1 MNENDFPQNSNP
13 SSSTDRSVDGARY
26 PLSLSRRQLLQMLGV
41 GSLAAF
47 GAACTQTSDAA
58 SKRTA
63 TGSKTAAKG
72 QPAQA
77 GTTRTATGRGSRTTN
92 NKVLIVLELQG
103 GHDGFSML
111 VPYTDDRFRKLRDR
125 VWIDPKE
132 LHLLDDRYAIAKGLA
147 PVAKRLSFI
156 EGVGVAKPNLS
167 HFDMLQ
173 RWWQG
178 DPEGGSGLLTGFLGR
193 CCDASAGGEPVTAVS
208 LGGGSTPS
216 LISAKATTVAL
227 PALDAVREISKN
239 EEEQRRLKRA
249 MQTLA
254 GSTGASGLDHGK
266 ETEELLALARRGLT
280 GSLDLASM
288 VGRIGEPPKT
298 YPDNDIAQLLAITRQ
313 LISLDA
319 GIKVFHIPWGSFD
332 THTNGVG
339 SHSDHMNRLGV
350 ALEAF
355 AKDLETS
362 GLSDRVLLATTS
374 EFGRRP
380 EANQSGTDHGT
391 ASTML
396 MMGPIKTGRH
406 GQAANFKALDNEG
419 NVKATTMMT
428 DYYAT
433 LASWI
438 GVRPEDVLPNNSHAI
453 STLTP

>member
-1 MNENDFPQNSNP
+1 MNDNDFPQNATTPPHPN
-13 SSSTDRSVDGARY
+13 TLVDGARN
-26 PLSLSRRQLLQMLGV
+26 PLALSRRQLLQMLGV

-58 SKRTA
+58 LKKPTGSKSTGKNTAAKPSAGA
-63 TGSKTAAKG
+63 TGS
-72 QPAQA
+72 
-77 GTTRTATGRGSRTTN
+77 RGTN
-92 NKVLIVLELQG
+92 NKVLVVLELQG

-111 VPYTDDRFRKLRDR
+111 VPYADDRFRKLRDR
-125 VWIDPKE
+125 VWTDPKE
-132 LHLLDDRYAIAKGLA
+132 LHVLDDRYALSKGLE

-156 EGVGVAKPNLS
+156 EGVGVGKPNLS

-178 DPEGGSGLLTGFLGR
+178 DPEGNAGLLTGFLGR

-239 EEEQRRLKRA
+239 EEQQRRLKKA

-254 GSTGASGLDHGK
+254 GARTDAEKLGSGKD
-266 ETEELLALARRGLT
+266 TEQLMALARRGLI
-280 GSLDLASM
+280 GSLDLATM

-298 YPDNDIAQLLAITRQ
+298 YPDNDIAQILALTRQ
-313 LISLDA
+313 LISLEA
-319 GIKVFHIPWGSFD
+319 GIKIFHIPWGSFD
-332 THTNGVG
+332 THTNEVGV
-339 SHSDHMNRLGV
+339 HADHMNRLGV
-350 ALEAF
+350 GLEAF
-355 AKDLETS
+355 AKDLEAS

-374 EFGRRP
+374 EFGRRA

-406 GQAANFKALDNEG
+406 GQPVNFKALDSEG

-438 GVRPEDVLPNNSHAI
+438 GVRPEDVLSKNSHAI
-453 STLTP
+453 STLSL

>member
-1 MNENDFPQNSNP
+1 MNENDFPQKQNP
-13 SSSTDRSVDGARY
+13 SVDGARN
-26 PLSLSRRQLLQMLGV
+26 PLALSRRQLLQMLGV

-58 SKRTA
+58 SKKPTP
-63 TGSKTAAKG
+63 GNKSIGKNPAAK
-72 QPAQA
+72 PSA
-77 GTTRTATGRGSRTTN
+77 GAAESRSTN

-111 VPYTDDRFRKLRDR
+111 VPYADDRFRKLRDR
-125 VWIDPKE
+125 VWTDPKD
-132 LHLLDDRYAIAKGLA
+132 LHVLDDRYAVSKGLE
-147 PVAKRLSFI
+147 PVVKRLSFI

-178 DPEGGSGLLTGFLGR
+178 DPEGTAGLLTGFLGR
-193 CCDASAGGEPVTAVS
+193 CCDASAGSEPVTAVS

-216 LISAKATTVAL
+216 LISTKATTVAL
-227 PALDAVREISKN
+227 PALDGVRDIAKN
-239 EEEQRRLKRA
+239 EEEQRRLKKA

-254 GSTGASGLDHGK
+254 GARTDAEKLGSGK
-266 ETEELLALARRGLT
+266 ATEQLMAMARRGLN
-280 GSLDLASM
+280 GSLDLAAM

-298 YPDNDIAQLLAITRQ
+298 YPDNDISQTLALTRQ
-313 LISLDA
+313 LISLEA
-319 GIKVFHIPWGSFD
+319 GIKIFHIPWGSFD
-332 THTNGVG
+332 THTNEVG
-339 SHSDHMNRLGV
+339 THADHMNRLG
-350 ALEAF
+350 AGLEAF
-355 AKDLETS
+355 AKDLEAS

-374 EFGRRP
+374 EFGRRA

-396 MMGPIKTGRH
+396 MVGPIKTGRH
-406 GQAANFKALDNEG
+406 GEPVNFKALDNEG
-419 NVKATTMMT
+419 NVKATTSMT

-438 GVRPEDVLPNNSHAI
+438 GVRPEDVLPKNSHAI
-453 STLTP
+453 STLAI

>member
-1 MNENDFPQNSNP
+1 MNENDFPQNQNP
-13 SSSTDRSVDGARY
+13 SVDGARN
-26 PLSLSRRQLLQMLGV
+26 PLALSRRQLLQLLGA
-41 GSLAAF
+41 GSLAAL

-58 SKRTA
+58 LKKPA
-63 TGSKTAAKG
+63 GSKSIGKSPAAKPSSG
-72 QPAQA
+72 AA
-77 GTTRTATGRGSRTTN
+77 GAAGSQGAN
-92 NKVLIVLELQG
+92 NRVLVVLELQG

-111 VPYTDDRFRKLRDR
+111 VPYADDRFRKLRDR
-125 VWIDPKE
+125 VWTDPKD
-132 LHLLDDRYAIAKGLA
+132 LHVLDDRYALSKGLE
-147 PVAKRLSFI
+147 PLAKRLSFI
-156 EGVGVAKPNLS
+156 EGVGVGKPNLS

-178 DPEGGSGLLTGFLGR
+178 DPEGNAGLLTGFLGR

-208 LGGGSTPS
+208 LGGGSAPS

-239 EEEQRRLKRA
+239 EEEQRRLKKA

-254 GSTGASGLDHGK
+254 GARTEAEKLGSGKD
-266 ETEELLALARRGLT
+266 TEQLMAMARRGLT
-280 GSLDLASM
+280 GSLDLAAM

-298 YPDNDIAQLLAITRQ
+298 YPDNDISQILALTRQ
-313 LISLDA
+313 LISLEA
-319 GIKVFHIPWGSFD
+319 GIKIFHIPWGQFD
-332 THTNGVG
+332 THTNEVG
-339 SHSDHMNRLGV
+339 THADHMNRLG
-350 ALEAF
+350 AGLEAF
-355 AKDLETS
+355 AKDLEAS
-362 GLSDRVLLATTS
+362 GLNDRVLLATTS
-374 EFGRRP
+374 EFGRRA

-406 GQAANFKALDNEG
+406 GQPVNFKALDNEG

-438 GVRPEDVLPNNSHAI
+438 GVRPEDVLPKNSHAI

>member
-1 MNENDFPQNSNP
+1 MNENEFPQSPNSSP
-13 SSSTDRSVDGARY
+13 VLDGSVDGARN
-26 PLSLSRRQLLQMLGV
+26 PLALSRRQLLQMLGV

-58 SKRTA
+58 SKKATA
-63 TGSKTAAKG
+63 GPKTGGKSQVAKTTSTAGSNAA
-72 QPAQA
+72 
-77 GTTRTATGRGSRTTN
+77 RTTN

-111 VPYTDDRFRKLRDR
+111 VPYADDRFRKLRDR
-125 VWIDPKE
+125 VWTDPKD
-132 LHLLDDRYAIAKGLA
+132 LHVLDDRYAVSKGLE

-156 EGVGVAKPNLS
+156 EGVGVGKPNLS

-178 DPEGGSGLLTGFLGR
+178 DPEGNAGLLTGFLGR

-227 PALDAVREISKN
+227 PALDAVRDISKN
-239 EEEQRRLKRA
+239 EEEQRRLKKA

-254 GSTGASGLDHGK
+254 GASGGTDKFGSGK
-266 ETEELLALARRGLT
+266 DTEQLLAMARRGLN
-280 GSLDLASM
+280 GSLDLAAM

-298 YPDNDIAQLLAITRQ
+298 YPDNDIAQILALTRQ
-313 LISLDA
+313 LISLEA
-319 GIKVFHIPWGSFD
+319 GIKIFHIPWGSFD
-332 THTNGVG
+332 THTNEVGV
-339 SHSDHMNRLGV
+339 HADHMNRLG
-350 ALEAF
+350 AGLEAF
-355 AKDLETS
+355 AKDLEAT

-374 EFGRRP
+374 EFGRRA

-396 MMGPIKTGRH
+396 LMGPVKTGRH
-406 GQAANFKALDNEG
+406 GQPVNFKTLDNEG
-419 NVKATTMMT
+419 NVKATTMMA

-438 GVRPEDVLPNNSHAI
+438 GVRPEDVLPKNSHSI
-453 STLTP
+453 STLAI

>member
-1 MNENDFPQNSNP
+1 
-13 SSSTDRSVDGARY
+13 
-26 PLSLSRRQLLQMLGV
+26 LLQLLGA
-41 GSLAAF
+41 GSLAAL

-58 SKRTA
+58 LKKPA
-63 TGSKTAAKG
+63 GSKSTGKNPAAKPSSG
-72 QPAQA
+72 AA
-77 GTTRTATGRGSRTTN
+77 GAAGSRGTN
-92 NKVLIVLELQG
+92 NNRVLVVLELQG

-111 VPYTDDRFRKLRDR
+111 VPYADDRFRKLRDR
-125 VWIDPKE
+125 VWTDPKD
-132 LHLLDDRYAIAKGLA
+132 LHVLDDRYALSKGLE

-156 EGVGVAKPNLS
+156 EGVGVGKPNLS

-178 DPEGGSGLLTGFLGR
+178 DPEGNAGLLTGFLGR

-227 PALDAVREISKN
+227 PALDGVREISKN
-239 EEEQRRLKRA
+239 EEEQRRLKKA

-254 GSTGASGLDHGK
+254 GARTEAEKLGSGKD
-266 ETEELLALARRGLT
+266 TEQLMAMARRGLT
-280 GSLDLASM
+280 GSLDLAAM

-298 YPDNDIAQLLAITRQ
+298 YPDNDISQILALTRQ
-313 LISLDA
+313 LISLEA
-319 GIKVFHIPWGSFD
+319 GIKIFHIPWGQFD
-332 THTNGVG
+332 THTNEVG
-339 SHSDHMNRLGV
+339 THADHMNRLG
-350 ALEAF
+350 AGLEAF
-355 AKDLETS
+355 AKDLEAS

-374 EFGRRP
+374 EFGRRA

-406 GQAANFKALDNEG
+406 GQPVNFKALDNEG

-438 GVRPEDVLPNNSHAI
+438 GVRPEDVLPKNSHAI
-453 STLTP
+453 STLSI

>member
-1 MNENDFPQNSNP
+1 MNENDFPQNQNP
-13 SSSTDRSVDGARY
+13 SVDGARN
-26 PLSLSRRQLLQMLGV
+26 PLALSRRQLLQMLGV

-58 SKRTA
+58 SKKPNGQGA
-63 TGSKTAAKG
+63 KSAAKG
-72 QPAQA
+72 PVAK
-77 GTTRTATGRGSRTTN
+77 ATGAGSGSGGKVAN

-111 VPYTDDRFRKLRDR
+111 VPYADDRFRKLRDR
-125 VWIDPKE
+125 VWTDPKE
-132 LHLLDDRYAIAKGLA
+132 LHLVDDRYAVSKGLA

-156 EGVGVAKPNLS
+156 EGVGVGKPNLS

-208 LGGGSTPS
+208 LGGGSAPS

-239 EEEQRRLKRA
+239 EEEQRRLKKA

-254 GSTGASGLDHGK
+254 GSGASGADRFGSGK
-266 ETEELLALARRGLT
+266 DTDQLMALARKGLH

-298 YPDNDIAQLLAITRQ
+298 YPDNDIAQTLAMTRQ

-319 GIKVFHIPWGSFD
+319 GIKIFHVPWGSFD
-332 THTNGVG
+332 VHTNAVG
-339 SHSDHMNRLGV
+339 THADHMNRLGV

-355 AKDLETS
+355 AKDLESS

-396 MMGPIKTGRH
+396 MMGPVKTGRH
-406 GQAANFKALDNEG
+406 GQPVDFKALDSEG
-419 NVKATTMMT
+419 NVKATTMMA

-438 GVRPEDVLPNNSHAI
+438 GVRPEDVLPKNSRAL
-453 STLTP
+453 STLTA

>member
-1 MNENDFPQNSNP
+1 MNENDFPQSPNP
-13 SSSTDRSVDGARY
+13 SPSVARSVDGARN
-26 PLSLSRRQLLQMLGV
+26 PLALSRRQLLQMLGV

-58 SKRTA
+58 SK
-63 TGSKTAAKG
+63 KTAAVSKSTGKG
-72 QPAQA
+72 
-77 GTTRTATGRGSRTTN
+77 TATKPSSVAGSGTSRSTN

-132 LHLLDDRYAIAKGLA
+132 LHLLDDRYAVAKGLA
-147 PVAKRLSFI
+147 PIAKRLSFI

-178 DPEGGSGLLTGFLGR
+178 DPEGNGGLLTGFLGR

-239 EEEQRRLKRA
+239 EEEQRRLKKA

-254 GSTGASGLDHGK
+254 GASGGADKLGSGK
-266 ETEELLALARRGLT
+266 DTEQLLAMARHGLH

-288 VGRIGEPPKT
+288 VGRIGDPPKT
-298 YPDNDIAQLLAITRQ
+298 YPDNDIAQLLAMTRQ
-313 LISLDA
+313 LISLEA
-319 GIKVFHIPWGSFD
+319 GIKIFHIPWGQFD
-332 THTNGVG
+332 THTNEVG
-339 SHSDHMNRLGV
+339 THSDHMNRLG
-350 ALEAF
+350 AGLEAF
-355 AKDLETS
+355 AKDLEAS

-374 EFGRRP
+374 EFGRRA

-391 ASTML
+391 ASTMM
-396 MMGPIKTGRH
+396 MMGPVKTGRH
-406 GQAANFKALDNEG
+406 GGAVNFKALDGEG
-419 NVKATTMMT
+419 NVKATTMMA

-438 GVRPEDVLPNNSHAI
+438 GVRPEDVLPKNSYAI
-453 STLTP
+453 STLSI

>member
-1 MNENDFPQNSNP
+1 MNNNEFPQDPNP
-13 SSSTDRSVDGARY
+13 SHAASPCVDGARN
-26 PLSLSRRQLLQMLGV
+26 PLALSRRQLLRMLGM
-41 GSLAAF
+41 GSMAAL
-47 GAACTQTSDAA
+47 GAACAQTSDGA
-58 SKRTA
+58 SKRNA
-63 TGSKTAAKG
+63 TRSKDPGKSQQGKAASGAAAGGGSNAKSN
-72 QPAQA
+72 
-77 GTTRTATGRGSRTTN
+77 RIL
-92 NKVLIVLELQG
+92 VVLELQG

-111 VPYTDDRFRKLRDR
+111 VPYADDRFRKLRDR
-125 VWIDPKE
+125 VWVDPKE
-132 LHLLDDRYAIAKGLA
+132 LHMLDDRYAVSKGLE

-156 EGVGVAKPNLS
+156 EGVGVSKPNLS

-193 CCDASAGGEPVTAVS
+193 CCDATAGGEPVTAVS

-227 PALDAVREISKN
+227 PALEAVREISKN
-239 EEEQRRLKRA
+239 EEEQRRLKKA

-254 GSTGASGLDHGK
+254 GSSGSTKLGSGK
-266 ETEELLALARRGLT
+266 ETEQLLVMARRGLI

-288 VGRIGEPPKT
+288 VGRVGDPSKS
-298 YPDNDIAQLLAITRQ
+298 YPDNDISQLFAMTRQ
-313 LISLDA
+313 LISLEA
-319 GIKVFHIPWGSFD
+319 GIKIFHIPWGSFD

-339 SHSDHMNRLGV
+339 THADHMNRLG
-350 ALEAF
+350 AGLEAF
-355 AKDLETS
+355 AKDLEQN

-380 EANQSGTDHGT
+380 EANQGGTDHGT

-396 MMGPIKTGRH
+396 MMGPVKTGRH
-406 GQAANFKALDNEG
+406 GEAVNFKALDGEG
-419 NVKATTMMT
+419 NVKATTSMT

-438 GVRPEDVLPNNSHAI
+438 GVRPADVLPKNSEAI
-453 STLTP
+453 STLSI

>member
-1 MNENDFPQNSNP
+1 MNENDFPQNQSP
-13 SSSTDRSVDGARY
+13 SVDGARN
-26 PLSLSRRQLLQMLGV
+26 PLALSRRQLLQMLGV

-47 GAACTQTSDAA
+47 GAACTQTSNAA
-58 SKRTA
+58 SKKPA
-63 TGSKTAAKG
+63 VSKSTGKGPGAKPSTGLAA
-72 QPAQA
+72 
-77 GTTRTATGRGSRTTN
+77 SRSTN

-111 VPYTDDRFRKLRDR
+111 VPYADDRFRKLRDR
-125 VWIDPKE
+125 VWTDPND
-132 LHLLDDRYAIAKGLA
+132 LHVLDDRYALSKGLE

-156 EGVGVAKPNLS
+156 EGVGVGKPNLS

-178 DPEGGSGLLTGFLGR
+178 DPEGNAGLLTGFLGR

-227 PALDAVREISKN
+227 PALDAVRDISKN
-239 EEEQRRLKRA
+239 EEEQRRLKKA

-254 GSTGASGLDHGK
+254 ATRTEAEKLGSGK
-266 ETEELLALARRGLT
+266 DTEQLMAMARRGLT
-280 GSLDLASM
+280 GSLDLAAM

-298 YPDNDIAQLLAITRQ
+298 YPDNDIAHILALTRQ
-313 LISLDA
+313 LISLEA
-319 GIKVFHIPWGSFD
+319 GIKIFHIPWGSFD
-332 THTNGVG
+332 THTNEVG
-339 SHSDHMNRLGV
+339 THGDHMNRLG
-350 ALEAF
+350 AGLEAF
-355 AKDLETS
+355 AKDLDAN

-374 EFGRRP
+374 EFGRRA

-396 MMGPIKTGRH
+396 MMGPVKPGRH
-406 GQAANFKALDNEG
+406 GQPVNFKALDNEG

-433 LASWI
+433 LAAWI
-438 GVRPEDVLPNNSHAI
+438 GVRPEDVLPKSSHAI
-453 STLTP
+453 STLAI

>member
-1 MNENDFPQNSNP
+1 MNENEFPQP
-13 SSSTDRSVDGARY
+13 FHTTPSVDGARN
-26 PLSLSRRQLLQMLGV
+26 PLALSRRQLLQMLGV
-41 GSLAAF
+41 GSLAAL

-58 SKRTA
+58 SKRT
-63 TGSKTAAKG
+63 TGQGAKTGAKG
-72 QPAQA
+72 QVAKA
-77 GTTRTATGRGSRTTN
+77 GTGPAAGGGARVTN
-92 NKVLIVLELQG
+92 NKVLIVLEFQG

-111 VPYTDDRFRKLRDR
+111 VPYADDRFRKLRDR
-125 VWIDPKE
+125 VWTDPKE
-132 LHLLDDRYAIAKGLA
+132 LHMLDDRYAVSKGLA

-156 EGVGVAKPNLS
+156 EGVGVGKPNLS

-208 LGGGSTPS
+208 LGGGSAPS

-227 PALDAVREISKN
+227 PALEAVREFAKN
-239 EEEQRRLKRA
+239 EEEQRRLKKA

-254 GSTGASGLDHGK
+254 GSGAGGSDKLGSGKDTNQLM
-266 ETEELLALARRGLT
+266 AMARKGLH
-280 GSLDLASM
+280 GSLDLSSM

-298 YPDNDIAQLLAITRQ
+298 YPDNDIAQTLAMTRQ
-313 LISLDA
+313 LISLEA
-319 GIKVFHIPWGSFD
+319 GIKIFHIPWGSFD
-332 THTNGVG
+332 VHTNAVG
-339 SHSDHMNRLGV
+339 IHADHMNRLGV

-355 AKDLETS
+355 AKDLEAS

-380 EANQSGTDHGT
+380 EANQNGTDHGT

-396 MMGPIKTGRH
+396 MMGPVKAGRH
-406 GQAANFKALDNEG
+406 GQPVDFKALDSEG
-419 NVKATTMMT
+419 NVKATTMMA

-438 GVRPEDVLPNNSHAI
+438 SVRPEDVLPKNSRAL
-453 STLTP
+453 STLTA

>member
-58 SKRTA
+58 SKKPTS
-63 TGSKTAAKG
+63 GSKAPGKGQAAK
-72 QPAQA
+72 
-77 GTTRTATGRGSRTTN
+77 TTTAVASNASRNTN
-92 NKVLIVLELQG
+92 NKVLIVLEMQG
-103 GHDGFSML
+103 GNDGFSML
-111 VPYTDDRFRKLRDR
+111 VPYADDRFRKLRDR
-125 VWIDPKE
+125 VWTDPKD
-132 LHLLDDRYAIAKGLA
+132 LHVLDDRYALSKGLE

-178 DPEGGSGLLTGFLGR
+178 DPEGNAGLLTGFLGR
-193 CCDASAGGEPVTAVS
+193 CCDVSAGGEPVTAVS

-227 PALDAVREISKN
+227 PALDAVRDISKN
-239 EEEQRRLKRA
+239 EEEQRRLKKA

-254 GSTGASGLDHGK
+254 AANGSSDKIGSGKD
-266 ETEELLALARRGLT
+266 TDQLLAMARRGLD

-288 VGRIGEPPKT
+288 VGRIGEPPKA
-298 YPDNDIAQLLAITRQ
+298 YPDNDIARLLAMTRQ
-313 LISLDA
+313 LISLEA
-319 GIKVFHIPWGSFD
+319 GIKIFHIPWGSFD
-332 THTNGVG
+332 THTNEVG
-339 SHSDHMNRLGV
+339 THADHMNRLGL

-355 AKDLETS
+355 AKDLES
-362 GLSDRVLLATTS
+362 AGLSDRVLLATTS
-374 EFGRRP
+374 EFGRRA

-396 MMGPIKTGRH
+396 LMGPVKTGRH
-406 GQAANFKALDNEG
+406 GQAVNFKALDSEG
-419 NVKATTMMT
+419 NVKATTSMA

-438 GVRPEDVLPNNSHAI
+438 GVRPEDVLPKTSRAI
-453 STLTP
+453 STLSI